1 MFLSVIYLLVR
12 YVLGCLMVRARR
24 EVSNDAEFLVLRR
37 ENAML
42 RRQTSRIR
50 YQPGD
55 RLWLAALSRL
65 VPGIASP
72 HAAARRGAPSVGS
85 RGGQT
90 SLDGGPDSADHSGVQ
105 SMHDGKVLRR
115 PEGHDSETV
124 EEEELALGN

>member
-1 MFLSVIYLLVR
+1 MTPSSWSSGVR
-12 YVLGCLMVRARR
+12 TQGC
-24 EVSNDAEFLVLRR
+24 
-37 ENAML
+37 
-42 RRQTSRIR
+42 
-50 YQPGD
+50 
-55 RLWLAALSRL
+55 
-65 VPGIASP
+65 
-72 HAAARRGAPSVGS
+72 AARPAGSATSQATGCGLPRCPGWSPASLAPTPPPGAGAPSVGS